1 MKVTEGGV
9 PIRAMPTSK
18 DEGEELVEYL
28 TTEGSKKGRVYT
40 KGLPGGAT
48 TEEAMEGV
56 TAVAA

>member
-1 MKVTEGGV
+1 
-9 PIRAMPTSK
+9 MPTSK